1 MPPWFC
7 IGDFIGYTEALFEG
21 ILLTAGYKYKV
32 GGEEKYQ
39 LGYARLLRDYVIKY
53 KKGKSPIFTS
63 NDIEC
68 YLNRCRF
75 YIYNEKRADKFIDKD
90 GKEADLPE
98 VDSAEVFSVKCVRL
112 FFELSGINFHFLRM
126 NPADENSDSTEID
139 FRSVQQQ
146 CLDNLFETT
155 IHYLCHAERKNI
167 KLTISELVSLWKI
180 LYREYRYKLFKKSM
194 EKIESPENL
203 FLSEEMMNY
212 LSAVTQAYYDMKRL
226 GGMMDNVEDD
236 EVNYIV
242 GRDEEVQ
249 NLKAGCDV
257 EFRRLKKLESYIKNI
272 IDADDFQKIQKE
284 IPWLISPEELED
296 FNANCKVD
304 SNMIS
309 CKNYLLDKLIQ
320 KFYSSRKNSFL
331 ASVMYMENFEETIKE
346 YTIVCDAMWK
356 IITEK
361 EHVQDALFCLT
372 GENIYR
378 LITELDETYWL
389 LNLQNGNLYNN

>member
-1 MPPWFC
+1 
-7 IGDFIGYTEALFEG
+7 
-21 ILLTAGYKYKV
+21 
-32 GGEEKYQ
+32 
-39 LGYARLLRDYVIKY
+39 
-53 KKGKSPIFTS
+53 
-63 NDIEC
+63 
-68 YLNRCRF
+68 
-75 YIYNEKRADKFIDKD
+75 
-90 GKEADLPE
+90 
-98 VDSAEVFSVKCVRL
+98 
-112 FFELSGINFHFLRM
+112 
-126 NPADENSDSTEID
+126 
-139 FRSVQQQ
+139 
-146 CLDNLFETT
+146 
-155 IHYLCHAERKNI
+155 
-167 KLTISELVSLWKI
+167 
-180 LYREYRYKLFKKSM
+180 
-194 EKIESPENL
+194 
-203 FLSEEMMNY
+203 
-212 LSAVTQAYYDMKRL
+212 MKRL

-257 EFRRLKKLESYIKNI
+257 EFRRLKKLKSYIKNI

-389 LNLQNGNLYNN
+389 LNLQNGNLYND